1 MPLFQLEVAAALVA
15 SALLSASLLV
25 FSKPEEGKIQL
36 PQVAQDGSDTLD
48 DPFNVTKPEDIID
61 GEPVQEDEFWSDV
74 RVLAIDHRLS
84 LLTR

>member
-48 DPFNVTKPEDIID
+48 DPFNVTKPEDIVD

-74 RVLAIDHRLS
+74 RVLAIDHRSS